1 MKTLPMKYKLFEKLA
16 AQRGVEFEKHPQN
29 TMLHGLDISWIAVF
43 FFNPLSASVA
53 LIIQDMD

>member
-1 MKTLPMKYKLFEKLA
+1 MKYKLFEKLA